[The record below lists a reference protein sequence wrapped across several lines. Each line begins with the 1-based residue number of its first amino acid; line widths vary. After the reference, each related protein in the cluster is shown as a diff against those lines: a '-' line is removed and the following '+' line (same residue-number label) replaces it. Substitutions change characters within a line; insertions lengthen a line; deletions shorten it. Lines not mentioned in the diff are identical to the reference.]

1 MSAGEI
7 VSIILAV
14 GFLVIAFS
22 IVLVSVYFIKAL
34 KSLTSLADSLQNT
47 TEDIRAKIQNKFI
60 AAVPTL
66 LLALLGRLF
75 GRILKRGR

>member
-1 MSAGEI
+1 MNVQEA

-14 GFLVIAFS
+14 GFLVIALS

-34 KSLTSLADSLQNT
+34 KSLTNLADALQNT